1 MNRLQ
6 PNQPSNLPATGG
18 TPSSDA
24 ASQQGTAGS
33 ASGGP
38 VGPPP
43 PPIGR
48 ARRVSFGD
56 DFRRFFQRGLATL
69 LPTLITLSVLLWL
82 WNFLWTSIG
91 QNVVFGIR
99 WVWLRLGEAGLIRY
113 EPAGEIRRALSDD
126 IFAVRL
132 LGVVLS
138 ILLIYIVGVLVG
150 NLIGRTFYRLGER
163 AVMKVPLI
171 RAIYPAV
178 KQVTDFVLAEKK
190 ESHFAGSRVVAVQA
204 RAQGIWSIG
213 FVTNAGYGPLNQA
226 TGGDMLTVFIPSTP
240 TSFSGYVVVAHREAV
255 VELPLTVE
263 ETMRLLLSGGVI
275 VPPVKRAA
283 DAAEEGLADVPAEVP
298 AGVPVGAR
306 YVGSP
311 QELGRL
317 AGAGIDPRNSGR

>member
-1 MNRLQ
+1 MQ
-6 PNQPSNLPATGG
+6 PNESSQPHPPASTSLESVATAQPGG
-18 TPSSDA
+18 
-24 ASQQGTAGS
+24 
-33 ASGGP
+33 SGVVRP
-38 VGPPP
+38 Q
-43 PPIGR
+43 R
-48 ARRVSFGD
+48 KTSFGE

-91 QNVVFGIR
+91 QNVIFGIR
-99 WVWLRLGEAGLIRY
+99 WMWLRLGEAKLITY
-113 EPAGEIRRALSDD
+113 EPPGRIRQILNDADFS
-126 IFAVRL
+126 VRL
-132 LGVVLS
+132 LGVGLS
-138 ILLIYIVGVLVG
+138 ILLIYVVGVLVG

-190 ESHFAGSRVVAVQA
+190 QSHFAGSRVVAVQS

-255 VELPLTVE
+255 VELPLSVE

-275 VPPVKRAA
+275 VPPAR
-283 DAAEEGLADVPAEVP
+283 
-298 AGVPVGAR
+298 PVGAR
-306 YVGSP
+306 ATDA
-311 QELGRL
+311 
-317 AGAGIDPRNSGR
+317 AGASVEVPDAAPVSARYVAAAHGPAGLTDVGEPRTNAG

>member
-1 MNRLQ
+1 MKGVGRMGRVQ
-6 PNQPSNLPATGG
+6 PNEPGNLPPSIAAVPT
-18 TPSSDA
+18 TPADPGVA
-24 ASQQGTAGS
+24 P
-33 ASGGP
+33 P
-38 VGPPP
+38 V
-43 PPIGR
+43 R
-48 ARRVSFGD
+48 RRRVSFGD

-91 QNVVFGIR
+91 QNVIFGIR
-99 WVWLRLGEAGLIRY
+99 WVWLRLGEAGLIPY

-126 IFAVRL
+126 NFSVRL

-190 ESHFAGSRVVAVQA
+190 QSQFAASRVVAVQA

-226 TGGDMLTVFIPSTP
+226 TGGDMLTIFIPSTP

-275 VPPVKRAA
+275 VPPPGKRAV
-283 DAAEEGLADVPAEVP
+283 DAGEEAGDSPPAELP
-298 AGVPVGAR
+298 AGMPAGAR
-306 YVGSP
+306 FVGSP
-311 QELGRL
+311 QELAQL
-317 AGAGIDPRNSGR
+317 AAAGEPRTNAG